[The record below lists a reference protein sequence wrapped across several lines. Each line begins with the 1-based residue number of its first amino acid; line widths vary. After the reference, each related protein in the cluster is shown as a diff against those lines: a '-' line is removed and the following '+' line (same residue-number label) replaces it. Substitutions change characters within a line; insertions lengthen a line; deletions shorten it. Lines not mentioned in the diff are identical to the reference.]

1 MTPGGRV
8 DRSIGP
14 IVELN
19 CWQCVVPQSH
29 WVVGE
34 HLQQAVDKLLL
45 ASYQFDPGDLR
56 GEPTGSVDL
65 WKRLQSTRSSGPL
78 ELERVTDD
86 ASRVE
91 VRLCCPCRHQ
101 LPAGLA
107 DAAQV
112 AVYDQGRRRAQLF
125 LELPLRGKERILT
138 GLVLT
143 LRDRPCAIVFVRPE
157 GAAHVRKQHFQDDL
171 VVLVDATVEQQTGA
185 QLVRHESSMPVDVV
199 TRASHEIAVRRPS
212 CACFA
217 SVREPVGGVPGP
229 RSLTEQVGT
238 PTVQM

>member
-45 ASYQFDPGDLR
+45 TSYQLDPGDLR
-56 GEPTGSVDL
+56 CEPTGSVDL
-65 WKRLQSTRSSGPL
+65 WKRPHSTRSSGPL

-91 VRLCCPCRHQ
+91 IRLCSPCSYQ

-125 LELPLRGKERILT
+125 LELPFCGNERILT

-143 LRDRPCAIVFVRPE
+143 LRNRPCAIVFARPE
-157 GAAHVRKQHFQDDL
+157 GAAHVRKQHLKDDL

-185 QLVRHESSMPVDVV
+185 QLLRHELSMPVDVV
-199 TRASHEIAVRRPS
+199 TRASD
-212 CACFA
+212 
-217 SVREPVGGVPGP
+217 GL
-229 RSLTEQVGT
+229 RSGDGSSLCGT
-238 PTVQM
+238 PFARTHQFGERRQGSLAQAISG